1 MKTKYYGWGK
11 ELVVDV
17 RFGETYTYFDPVSEQ
32 HITEKCH
39 YEELTR
45 TMVREMQ
52 DLGGGNYEFLKYSTK
67 RTEQ

>member
-11 ELVVDV
+11 ELVIDV
-17 RFGETYTYFDPVSEQ
+17 RIGETYTYFDPVSEQ

-45 TMVREMQ
+45 TMIREMQ
-52 DLGGGNYEFLKYSTK
+52 G
-67 RTEQ
+67 